1 MQREHNMKKPS
12 ILAALAISALS
23 INLAVAAPQDASN
36 QIKENSVQMLKI
48 LQQAN
53 GKNDVAVRK
62 QAENYALPY
71 FDFTL
76 MTRLS
81 VGAPWN
87 KATAAQKQTLV
98 NEFRTMLIRTYSRQ
112 MLNYKN
118 AQVTVKNAVAKP
130 SSLLPSKEQIDVR
143 ATITNPGQQPVE
155 AVFSTYQ
162 DGSKYK
168 VFNVVFEGAF
178 ALVQGQK
185 QQFKPILDSKGID
198 GLIAELKAKNG
209 SK

>member
-1 MQREHNMKKPS
+1 MKKS
-12 ILAALAISALS
+12 VLAAALGAGILS
-23 INLAVAAPQDASN
+23 FGIAVAAPKDASD
-36 QIKENSVQMLKI
+36 QIKGNAAQMLEI
-48 LQQAN
+48 LHKAN
-53 GKNDVAVRK
+53 GSNDAAVRK

-71 FDFTL
+71 FDFNL
-76 MTRLS
+76 MTRLA

-87 KATAAQKQTLV
+87 KASAAQKQELV
-98 NEFRTMLIRTYSRQ
+98 NEFRAMLIRTYSGQ
-112 MLNYKN
+112 MLRFKN
-118 AQVTVKNAVAKP
+118 AKVEVKNAVAKP
-130 SSLLPSKEQIDVR
+130 ASALMRGKELVDVR
-143 ATITNPGQQPVE
+143 VSIANPGEQPVE

-162 DGSKYK
+162 DGGRYK

>member
-1 MQREHNMKKPS
+1 MKKSP
-12 ILAALAISALS
+12 LFAALAISALS
-23 INLAVAAPQDASN
+23 INLAIAAPQDASN
-36 QIKENSVQMLKI
+36 QIKENSTQMLKI
-48 LQQAN
+48 LKQAN
-53 GKNDVAVRK
+53 GKNDTAVRK

-71 FDFTL
+71 FDFNL
-76 MTRLS
+76 MTRLA

-87 KATAAQKQTLV
+87 KATATQKQTLV

-118 AQVTVKNAVAKP
+118 AQVVVKNAVAKP
-130 SSLLPSKEQIDVR
+130 SSMLPSKEQIDVR
-143 ATITNPGQQPVE
+143 ATITNPGEQPVE

-162 DGSKYK
+162 DGNKYK
-168 VFNVVFEGAF
+168 VFNVVFEGVF
-178 ALVQGQK
+178 ALVQSQK

-198 GLIAELKAKNG
+198 GLIADLKAKNG

>member
-1 MQREHNMKKPS
+1 MKKTS

-36 QIKENSVQMLKI
+36 QIKENSTQMLKI
-48 LQQAN
+48 LKQAN
-53 GKNDVAVRK
+53 GKNDAAVRK

-162 DGSKYK
+162 DGNKYK

-178 ALVQGQK
+178 ALVQSQK

-198 GLIAELKAKNG
+198 GLIADLKAKNG

>member
-1 MQREHNMKKPS
+1 MAKTTPPC
-12 ILAALAISALS
+12 A
-23 INLAVAAPQDASN
+23 
-36 QIKENSVQMLKI
+36 
-48 LQQAN
+48 
-53 GKNDVAVRK
+53 
-62 QAENYALPY
+62 NYALPY

-118 AQVTVKNAVAKP
+118 AQVVVKNAIAKP
-130 SSLLPSKEQIDVR
+130 SSMLPTKEQIDVR

-162 DGSKYK
+162 DGNKYK

-178 ALVQGQK
+178 ALVQSQK

-198 GLIAELKAKNG
+198 GLIADLKAKNG

>member
-1 MQREHNMKKPS
+1 MKKTS

-53 GKNDVAVRK
+53 GKNDAAVRK

-71 FDFTL
+71 FDFAL

-118 AQVTVKNAVAKP
+118 AQVVVKNAIAKP
-130 SSLLPSKEQIDVR
+130 SSMLPTKEQIDVR
-143 ATITNPGQQPVE
+143 ATIPGQQPVE

-162 DGSKYK
+162 DGNKYK

-178 ALVQGQK
+178 ALVQSQK

-209 SK
+209 S

>member
-1 MQREHNMKKPS
+1 MKKS
-12 ILAALAISALS
+12 VLAAALGAGILS
-23 INLAVAAPQDASN
+23 FGIAVAAPKDASD
-36 QIKENSVQMLKI
+36 QIKGNAAQMLEI
-48 LQQAN
+48 LHKAN
-53 GKNDVAVRK
+53 GSNDAAVRK

-71 FDFTL
+71 FDFNL
-76 MTRLS
+76 MTRLA

-118 AQVTVKNAVAKP
+118 AQVVVKNAIAKP
-130 SSLLPSKEQIDVR
+130 SSMLPTKEQIDVR

-162 DGSKYK
+162 DGNKYK

-178 ALVQGQK
+178 ALVQSQK

-209 SK
+209 S

>member
-1 MQREHNMKKPS
+1 MKK
-12 ILAALAISALS
+12 
-23 INLAVAAPQDASN
+23 

-162 DGSKYK
+162 DGNKYK

-178 ALVQGQK
+178 ALVQSQK

-198 GLIAELKAKNG
+198 GLIADLKAKNG
-209 SK
+209 SKQCKAKSATISCMWQAK